1 MRRIF
6 LMESNKEKLTQKD
19 YMLTALRSYFLQNS
33 FNYNSYQ
40 GIGYLYSIMPALKKI
55 YADDPEQLKEKAL
68 ANIEFYNVNPH
79 MVPFVTSMQLAMYD
93 HGEDTDNAR
102 SIKMALMGPLSGIGD
117 SIAQFGIAPLF
128 STIFAGLA
136 LDGLGFAPM
145 GFWVCMLLSMFTIK
159 MTMGYFGF
167 KLGTSIIDTL
177 SDKISKISSAANI
190 VGVTVI
196 AGLATNFVKA
206 SIPIQYVSEMADGT
220 EQIIAL
226 QDILDKIMPKLLP
239 VLITIIVY
247 NLIKK
252 RNWSTYKLLAL
263 LFAIGI
269 IGSVLGILG

>member
-1 MRRIF
+1 
-6 LMESNKEKLTQKD
+6 MESRKPRLTQKD
-19 YMLTALRSYFLQNS
+19 YMITAMRSYFLQNS

-40 GIGYLYSIMPALKKI
+40 GIGYLYSILPALQKV

-68 ANIEFYNVNPH
+68 ANVEFYNVNPH
-79 MVPFVTSMQLAMYD
+79 MAPFVTSMQLAMYD
-93 HGEDTDNAR
+93 HGEDVEDAR

-117 SIAQFGIAPLF
+117 SLAQFGIAPLF

-145 GFWVCMLLSMFTIK
+145 GFWVSMLVSMLAIK
-159 MTMGYFGF
+159 LFMGYLGF

-177 SDKISKISSAANI
+177 STKISKISAAANI

-206 SIPIQYVSEMADGT
+206 NIPIQYVSQMEDGT

-226 QDILDKIMPKLLP
+226 QEVLDKIMPKLLP
-239 VLITIIVY
+239 VAITILVY
-247 NLIKK
+247 YLVKK
-252 RNWSTYKLLAL
+252 RNWSTYRLLAL
-263 LFAIGI
+263 LFTMGI
-269 IGSVLGILG
+269 LGSLLGILG

>member
-1 MRRIF
+1 
-6 LMESNKEKLTQKD
+6 MESRKPRLTQKD
-19 YMLTALRSYFLQNS
+19 YIITAMRSYFLQNS

-40 GIGYLYSIMPALKKI
+40 GIGYLYSILPALQKV

-68 ANIEFYNVNPH
+68 ANVEFYNVNPH
-79 MVPFVTSMQLAMYD
+79 MAPFVTSMQLAMYD
-93 HGEDTDNAR
+93 HGEDVEDAR

-117 SIAQFGIAPLF
+117 SLAQFGIAPLF

-145 GFWVCMLLSMFTIK
+145 GFWVSMLVSMLSIK
-159 MTMGYFGF
+159 LFMGYLGF

-177 SDKISKISSAANI
+177 STKISKISAAANI

-206 SIPIQYVSEMADGT
+206 NIPIQYVSQMEDGT

-226 QDILDKIMPKLLP
+226 QEILDKIMPKLLP
-239 VLITIIVY
+239 VAITILVY
-247 NLIKK
+247 YLVKK
-252 RNWSTYKLLAL
+252 RNWSTYRLLAL
-263 LFAIGI
+263 LFTMGI
-269 IGSVLGILG
+269 LGSLLGILG

>member
-1 MRRIF
+1 
-6 LMESNKEKLTQKD
+6 MESRKPRLTQKD
-19 YMLTALRSYFLQNS
+19 YIITAMRSYFLQNS

-40 GIGYLYSIMPALKKI
+40 GIGYLYSILPALQKV

-68 ANIEFYNVNPH
+68 ANVEFYNVNPH
-79 MVPFVTSMQLAMYD
+79 MAPFVTSMQLAMYD
-93 HGEDTDNAR
+93 HGEDVEDAR

-117 SIAQFGIAPLF
+117 SLAQFGIAPLF

-145 GFWVCMLLSMFTIK
+145 GFWVSMLVSMLAIK
-159 MTMGYFGF
+159 LFMGYLGF

-177 SDKISKISSAANI
+177 STKISKISAAANI

-206 SIPIQYVSEMADGT
+206 NIPIQYVSQMEDGT

-226 QDILDKIMPKLLP
+226 QEILDKIMPKLLP
-239 VLITIIVY
+239 VAITILVY
-247 NLIKK
+247 YLVKK
-252 RNWSTYKLLAL
+252 RNWSTYRLLAL
-263 LFAIGI
+263 LFTMGI
-269 IGSVLGILG
+269 LGSLLGILG